1 MNKKQLFL
9 LHFAGGSIYS
19 FEFLRSLCTDFEMIP
34 LELPGRGK
42 RIKEKLLTSYPDAI
56 KDLFSQIT
64 DKLNGSPFIVYGH
77 SLGSSLGLGVTDLLE
92 KNNTPPQ
99 CLIVSGNAGPG
110 IATENNRSDL
120 ERDDFIS
127 MLTELGGIPDELLK
141 SKELLDFVLP
151 ILKADFKIVEEDF
164 FIENTIVKA
173 PIVAIMGNS
182 EKYVDRINNW
192 RKHTFSGFNSYVL
205 KGNHFFIL
213 DHGDKLKEIFDIS
226 FKECTSL
233 NYNNVQ

>member
-1 MNKKQLFL
+1 MKKKQLFL

-19 FEFLRSLCTDFEMIP
+19 FEFLKSAYTDFEMIP
-34 LELPGRGK
+34 VELPGRGK
-42 RIKEKLLTSYPDAI
+42 RIKEKLLTSYKEAI
-56 KDLFSQIT
+56 QDIFSQIT
-64 DKLNGSPFIVYGH
+64 AQLNGNPFIIYGH

-110 IATENNRSDL
+110 ITSDNDRSDL
-120 ERDDFIS
+120 DRDDFVN
-127 MLTELGGIPDELLK
+127 MLTELGGISDELLQ

-151 ILKADFKIVEEDF
+151 ILRADFKIVEQDF
-164 FIENTIVKA
+164 FIENTVVKS

-192 RKHTFSGFNSYVL
+192 KKHTASGFSSYVL

-213 DHGDKLKEIFDIS
+213 NNGDNLIKIFETS
-226 FKECTSL
+226 FDECASL
-233 NYNNVQ
+233 NYQ